1 MKTLTAFTRVI
12 VAVLVTFF
20 ITSCSDD
27 DDANVPQ
34 KTPETI
40 TELAVVTPDLST
52 LVQALLLA
60 DGNLPAV
67 LDDPGASLTVFAPTN
82 AAFNQFLTDN
92 GFASLED
99 VPKNV
104 LTQVLLNHVV
114 SGEAMSS
121 GLSTGYIKTL
131 ATEATSGANLSM
143 FVDTSSGVTLNGVS
157 SVSTPDISA
166 TNGVIHIVDAVI
178 GLPSV
183 VDFATTNNDFSTLV
197 AALTRG
203 DLTVDYVS
211 ILSTPSGTD
220 PAPFTVFAPTNQAF
234 ADLLGELGANSLS
247 DIDEPTLRATLEH
260 HVVAGANVV
269 SSSLMDDMTV
279 GTLGGDITANVTGGA
294 TLTDA
299 NGRVSD
305 IQVVDVQAVNGVI
318 HVIDKVVLPNI
329 PNTIAGK
336 VAANESLSS
345 LLAALQA
352 ADGDLVSILN
362 GMTEFTVLAPSNEAF
377 TQFLADN
384 NFATLGDVPTDI
396 LAQVLLNHV
405 ITGTVMSGDLTTAGS
420 GYTTTNATGAGDMN
434 MSIYYDTS
442 NGVKFN
448 GVSTVTQADI
458 DATNGVIHIVDKVIG
473 LPSVVDHALANPAF
487 SNLVAALG
495 AADGDLVNVLSG
507 AGPFTVLAPV
517 NDGFTAFLADN
528 NFAALG
534 DVPTDALS
542 QVLLNH
548 VLGGTTFSTDLVSA
562 GAGYTTT
569 SATAPGDNAM
579 SLYFNTSD
587 GVKFNGVSSVAL
599 PDVVAAN
606 GVIHAV
612 DNVIGLPTVVD
623 FALADPTFSILV
635 QALTRQDLT
644 TDYVGLL
651 STPNGTDPAPFTVF
665 APTDA
670 AFVSLLAELNVG
682 ALGDIDEPT
691 LNATLSYH
699 AVAGANVRS
708 TDLMD
713 NMTVTTQGGNI
724 TANITGG
731 ATLTDANNRV
741 SNIVAVNVQASNG
754 VIHAI
759 DKVVLPPLP

>member
-1 MKTLTAFTRVI
+1 MKTLTAFTRLI
-12 VAVLVTFF
+12 VVLMITVF
-20 ITSCSDD
+20 ISSCSDD
-27 DDANVPQ
+27 DDNNVVQ

-40 TELAVVTPDLST
+40 TELAVATPDLSI
-52 LVQALLLA
+52 LVQALLAA

-67 LDDPGASLTVFAPTN
+67 LDDPSASFTVFAPTN
-82 AAFNQFLTDN
+82 AAFSQFLTDN
-92 GFASLED
+92 NFASLAD
-99 VPKNV
+99 VPKDV

-143 FVDTSSGVTLNGVS
+143 YVNTSAGVTLNGVS

-183 VDFATTNNDFSTLV
+183 VDFATTNDDFSILV
-197 AALTRG
+197 QALTRS
-203 DLTVDYVS
+203 DLTFDYVGT
-211 ILSTPSGTD
+211 LSTANGTD
-220 PAPFTVFAPTNQAF
+220 PAPFTVFAPTNDAF
-234 ADLLGELGANSLS
+234 GNLLTELGANSLA
-247 DIDEPTLRATLEH
+247 DIDEPTLKATLDLH
-260 HVVAGANVV
+260 AVAGANVQ
-269 SSSLMDDMTV
+269 SSDLMDNMTV

-305 IQVVDVQAVNGVI
+305 IVVVDVQAANGVI
-318 HVIDKVVLPNI
+318 HVIDKVVLPNL

-336 VAANESLSS
+336 VATNESLSS

-362 GMTEFTVLAPSNEAF
+362 GTTEFTVLAPSNEAF
-377 TQFLADN
+377 AQFLADN

-405 ITGTVMSGDLTTAGS
+405 ITGSVMSGDLVNAGS
-420 GYTTTNATGAGDMN
+420 GYAKTNATGAGDMN

-442 NGVKFN
+442 DGVKFN
-448 GVSTVTQADI
+448 GTSMVTSADI

-473 LPSVVDHALANPAF
+473 LPSVVDHALANPSF
-487 SNLVAALG
+487 SNLVAALS

-507 AGPFTVLAPV
+507 DGPFTVLAPV
-517 NDGFTAFLADN
+517 NDGFTSFLADN

-534 DVPTDALS
+534 DVPTDVLA

-548 VLGGTTFSTDLVSA
+548 VLGSTTFSTDLVNA

-587 GVKFNGVSSVAL
+587 GVKFNGISTVAL
-599 PDVVAAN
+599 PDVVASN

-612 DNVIGLPTVVD
+612 DKVIGLPTVVD

-635 QALTRQDLT
+635 QALTRDDLT

-651 STPNGTDPAPFTVF
+651 SGTDSSPFTVF

-670 AFVSLLAELNVG
+670 AFVSLLGELNVAG
-682 ALGDIDEPT
+682 LADIDEPT

-708 TDLMD
+708 SDLTD

-741 SNIVAVNVQASNG
+741 SNIVAVDVQASNG